1 MASLQLNLLLFFIKL
16 SKLKAHSYLPLAAC
30 IQLPS
35 FFASVDLLEVS
46 PVGRNHLACIDGLQE
61 KERGGELGQQSL
73 RLKRLVVP
81 SICFF
86 SRVIPSVHKRKKRKR
101 EFQERIFSGGGET
114 EPADADVRL
123 LNWAESIDR

>member
-1 MASLQLNLLLFFIKL
+1 MAALQLNLLLFFIKL
-16 SKLKAHSYLPLAAC
+16 SKLKTNSCLPLAAC
-30 IQLPS
+30 IQLAG

-61 KERGGELGQQSL
+61 RERGGESGQQSL

-86 SRVIPSVHKRKKRKR
+86 SRVIPYHLCIKGRKGR
-101 EFQERIFSGGGET
+101 ENFKSAYSQ
-114 EPADADVRL
+114 AVVKQNL
-123 LNWAESIDR
+123 LTLT